1 MAGFVPVVLHEPS
14 SLERALAT
22 VDAAADTISALGGR
36 VLVLAAS
43 TGEEGYEKTGR
54 LDKGRMGGLGRGI
67 DRAMASAGER
77 GLLVALHPHHG
88 TVVERPED
96 VERVLDVSDVGVC
109 LDTGHVMVAGGDPV
123 AIARSAGSRV
133 IHVHLKDADATIAER
148 VAAGDLGYHAAV
160 AAGLYRPL
168 GEGDVDIRGVL
179 RTVEESGEAV
189 WYVLEHDEVLDHE
202 PEPGSGPLLNARRE
216 PRVPGAGVG
225 GGGLTDG
232 EVVQDARAIA
242 RREGGW
248 FDEEEIG
255 GAGVLVLACA
265 TAACTG
271 DDRGGDGDGNGDG
284 NGAVNQ
290 RDFRFVVVTHGQ
302 ASDPFWSVA
311 ANGVDAAAEDMGARS
326 STRRPRRSTWSAMA
340 S

>member
-1 MAGFVPVVLHEPS
+1 MTDLAERVAGAPITWGICEVPGWGYQMPPARVLSEMRSLGLRATELGPEGFLPRGSERALLESHGLSLVAGFVPVVLHDPS
-14 SLERALAT
+14 SLAHELAR

-43 TGEEGYEKTGR
+43 TGEEGYEETGR
-54 LDKGRMGGLGRGI
+54 LDTAGWAALGRGI

-160 AAGLYRPL
+160 GAGLYRPL
-168 GEGDVDIRGVL
+168 GEGDVDVRGVI
-179 RTVEESGEAV
+179 RAVEESGDGV

-202 PEPGSGPLLNARRE
+202 PEPGSGPLLNARRSLAFLE
-216 PRVPGAGVG
+216 RAWEEVG
-225 GGGLTDG
+225 ST
-232 EVVQDARAIA
+232 
-242 RREGGW
+242 
-248 FDEEEIG
+248 
-255 GAGVLVLACA
+255 
-265 TAACTG
+265 TG
-271 DDRGGDGDGNGDG
+271 R
-284 NGAVNQ
+284 
-290 RDFRFVVVTHGQ
+290 
-302 ASDPFWSVA
+302 
-311 ANGVDAAAEDMGARS
+311 
-326 STRRPRRSTWSAMA
+326 
-340 S
+340 